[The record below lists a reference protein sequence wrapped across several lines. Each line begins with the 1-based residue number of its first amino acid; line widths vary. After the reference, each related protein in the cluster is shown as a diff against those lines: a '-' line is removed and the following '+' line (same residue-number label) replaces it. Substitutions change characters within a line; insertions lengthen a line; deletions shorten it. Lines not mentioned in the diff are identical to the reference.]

1 MRVLVYSPVRLFGEG
16 ICAYL
21 QSIERIEA
29 VLVEHDAMELETRV
43 AKFQADVAL
52 FDVTTRNVLT
62 AAQVVKALCPEV
74 TTVAL
79 AVTEVAE
86 QVIACADA
94 GFAAYIPR
102 SASATEMI
110 SIVELA
116 LQGETVCDRRIARSL
131 FDELARRRPAITQF
145 GPDEHLTPRE
155 IETAKMLRRG
165 LSNKE
170 IAKELH
176 LSVATIKNHVHSI
189 LQKLQV
195 RRRSQ
200 VANLLIENPWV
211 LHAPRSDALP
221 PRVDA

>member
-16 ICAYL
+16 ISAFL
-21 QSIERIEA
+21 QSIERVEA
-29 VLVEHDAMELETRV
+29 VLVEYDAMELETRV
-43 AKFQADVAL
+43 ANFHADVAL
-52 FDVTTRNVLT
+52 VDVTTRDVLT
-62 AAQVVKALCPEV
+62 AAQIVRALCPDV

-79 AVTEVAE
+79 AVAEVAE

-102 SASATEMI
+102 NASAAEMI
-110 SIVELA
+110 EIVDLA

-131 FDELARRRPAITQF
+131 FDELARRRSMTKQF
-145 GPDEHLTPRE
+145 GPDEYLTSRE
-155 IETAKMLRRG
+155 IETAKLLRRG
-165 LSNKE
+165 FSNKE

-176 LSVATIKNHVHSI
+176 LSVATIKNHVHSV

-195 RRRSQ
+195 RRRSE

-211 LHAPRSDALP
+211 LRLPRSDSSS